1 LQEWIRI
8 LDNFMDVQSL
18 GYRTDLFFPA
28 FEGEVIDRGSYLVI
42 KTPANPTFYFG
53 NFLLFED
60 PPGEGDFRKWQE
72 LFAEE
77 IGKPPHVQHKA
88 FGWDTTKHDS
98 GVIQPF
104 LDNGYHLEVSVVLT
118 ARRDDLNQKTSLDF
132 TIRQLVSNDDWV
144 QSVENQVNSR
154 EPSFSKDG
162 YRVYRQ
168 GQAKRCQKMVAA
180 GLGAW
185 FGAFTADRLV
195 SDLGIFCSGDL
206 GRYQAVQT
214 HHDFRR
220 QGIAWALVFQA
231 AQYAFANHDIDR
243 LVIVAEANSPAQG
256 LYQSIGFQLTE
267 NQMGIWKAEGEE

>member
-1 LQEWIRI
+1 ME
-8 LDNFMDVQSL
+8 VQSL
-18 GYRTDLFFPA
+18 GYKTDLIFPA
-28 FEGEVIDRGSYLVI
+28 FEGKIIDRGHYLVI

-60 PPGEGDFRKWQE
+60 PPGEGDFVNWRD
-72 LFAEE
+72 LFASE
-77 IGKPPHVQHKA
+77 IGNPPQVRHRA
-88 FGWDTTKHDS
+88 FGWDTTEDEH

-104 LDNGYHLEVSVVLT
+104 LDSGYHLEISIVLT
-118 ARRDDLNQKTSLDF
+118 ARRDDLNQNSSPGF
-132 TIRQLVSNDDWV
+132 TIRRLVSEDDWL
-144 QSVENQVNSR
+144 QSIENQVISR
-154 EPSFSKDG
+154 EALFSEEG

-168 GQAKRCQKMVAA
+168 GQAERYRKMVAA
-180 GLGAW
+180 GMGAW
-185 FGAFTADRLV
+185 FGAFAGERLV
-195 SDLGIFCSGDL
+195 GDLGIFCSGDL
-206 GRYQAVQT
+206 GRYQSVQT

-220 QGIAWALVFQA
+220 RGIAGALVFQA